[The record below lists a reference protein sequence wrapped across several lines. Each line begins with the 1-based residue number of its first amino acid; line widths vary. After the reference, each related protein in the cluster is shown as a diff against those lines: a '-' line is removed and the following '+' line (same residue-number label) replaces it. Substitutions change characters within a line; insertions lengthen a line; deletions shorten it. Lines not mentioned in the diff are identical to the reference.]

1 MYQFFSTLFIVL
13 FLEIHF
19 LICIPLLT
27 LSNFNSNYVRIPT
40 SIFLYV
46 KLNFQKILHSSEF
59 EFLKT
64 IFIDFKMAKK
74 EIEISIFLSKFLN
87 EFWTKVFF
95 DRE

>member
-1 MYQFFSTLFIVL
+1 MYQLFSTLFIVL

-27 LSNFNSNYVRIPT
+27 LSNFNSNYVHTTYPNLH
-40 SIFLYV
+40 FPLQ
-46 KLNFQKILHSSEF
+46 KLNFQKILQSSEF

-74 EIEISIFLSKFLN
+74 EIEISNFLSKFLN

-95 DRE
+95 